1 VRSLSVL
8 SEVYH
13 DQGPLRQ
20 PLATIEARS
29 LEPPVT
35 EGIVQAVK
43 ILAALLLLRI
53 TLAAA
58 PSVNAPADRY
68 FGRLRMSAL
77 RIRYEIA
84 QLKSRYDNHKLL
96 PENTSHLAGLTAEA
110 YYDWAGRYPKDGWLA
125 STGLNLAHLYE
136 DLPGAPA
143 RSAATKAL
151 TFVSAHFPNTRYSKH
166 AAAELSHGVVLK
178 PDPLWAIKMRAT
190 PTPSPTPLR
199 GITPSPSPNA
209 SGSPR
214 DSPSPGR
221 TPLPAPTNS

>member
-43 ILAALLLLRI
+43 ILAALLLLSI
-53 TLAAA
+53 TVAAA

-68 FGRLRMSAL
+68 FGRLRMSGL

-84 QLKSRYDNHKLL
+84 QLKSRYDNHRLL
-96 PENTSHLAGLTAEA
+96 PENTAHLAGLTAEA

-136 DLPGAPA
+136 ELPGASA
-143 RSAATKAL
+143 RSAAMKAL
-151 TFVSAHFPNTRYSKH
+151 TFVRSHFGNTSYSKR
-166 AAAELSHGVVLK
+166 AAAELGRGVALK
-178 PDPLWAIKMRAT
+178 PDPLWAMKMRAT
-190 PTPSPTPLR
+190 PAPSR
-199 GITPSPSPNA
+199 SRSPSA
-209 SGSPR
+209 SGAPSASASPVTPAM
-214 DSPSPGR
+214 PS
-221 TPLPAPTNS
+221 PAPTR